1 MCGLFGFAGPPSFR
15 AATLLQALAIADQ
28 VRGEHSTGVAVAAR
42 SEGSRRLCPKLSKK
56 ALCGKEF
63 VRSGGSR
70 ILFQEKYPL
79 AIGHNRYATAGK
91 VNDRNAHPFWIPR
104 PHGAA
109 LTAHNGVVGEK
120 GSIALRFGV
129 RDYPVDSEVYF
140 RAIARRAGPDEAG
153 LVEAIEEVTQF
164 ILPRADFACLW
175 LEPAWRSLYFW
186 RSSGRPLAVFD
197 ARSAGLGRFLASTVE
212 IFSDAWGSI
221 RGCLPSLK
229 KVTWFEARPFTLYRV
244 KDDGS
249 WEVDPLRKFRVP
261 KDAPHERPAAVA
273 PTVRQATLP
282 WPDGASDPDPRE
294 EDEEG
299 PRVFSCIACGG
310 TVSEEEAIFADPQTG
325 RRSDSGKPHHV
336 DCVPEPPEA
345 AWGGR
350 PWGR

>member
-15 AATLLQALAIADQ
+15 ASALLQALAIADQ
-28 VRGEHSTGVAVAAR
+28 ARGMHSTGVAVAAR
-42 SEGSRRLCPKLSKK
+42 SEGSRRLSPRLAKK
-56 ALCGKEF
+56 ALCGEEF
-63 VRSGGSR
+63 VRSGWSK
-70 ILFQEKYPL
+70 ILFREKYPL
-79 AIGHNRYATAGK
+79 AIGHNRHATAGE

-109 LTAHNGVVGEK
+109 LTAHNGIVGGK

-153 LVEAIEEVTQF
+153 LLRAIEEVTTF

-197 ARSAGLGRFLASTVE
+197 ARSADLGRYLASTVE
-212 IFSDAWGSI
+212 IFSDAWGAI

-229 KVTWFEARPFTLYRV
+229 SVTWFEARPFVLYRV
-244 KDDGS
+244 KDDGR
-249 WEVDPLRKFRVP
+249 WEVDPVRKLPVP
-261 KDAPHERPAAVA
+261 KDAPPERPPAEAPAA
-273 PTVRQATLP
+273 RQATLA
-282 WPDGASDPDPRE
+282 WPEVPPDPSE
-294 EDEEG
+294 EEGEG
-299 PRVFSCIACGG
+299 PRVFSCCACGG
-310 TVSEEEAIFADPQTG
+310 TVPEEEAVFADPETG
-325 RRSDSGKPHHV
+325 HRSDSGKPHHA
-336 DCVPEPPEA
+336 DCVPESPDA

-350 PWGR
+350 SWRR